1 MAWVDGAE
9 NLSRNPN
16 FLFAETRKI
25 GTKGEVWSI
34 KSLLSSS
41 FDDLK

>member
-16 FLFAETRKI
+16 FPFAEKI
-25 GTKGEVWSI
+25 GTKGELWSI